1 MLIPEEAS
9 DIPHRVL
16 PWRHRGPRQEPACL
30 RSAVVH
36 RQLTWVDPAC
46 VKNPDLEWTPS
57 SKLPAPV
64 RFSEP
69 RFVHAHH
76 HGNLRT
82 SPRRQGWGEGSQTQR
97 RKSGQG
103 WLTPWQAGTAPR
115 AVAEQP
121 CSLQAW
127 VLACWPLR
135 FRATLWK
142 GPVSQALTLNLRS
155 EAAHVFIFGT

>member
-16 PWRHRGPRQEPACL
+16 PWRHRGPRQYPARL
-30 RSAVVH
+30 RSAVVR

-103 WLTPWQAGTAPR
+103 WLTPWQAGTAPEPSQSSPALCR
-115 AVAEQP
+115 LG
-121 CSLQAW
+121 SW
-127 VLACWPLR
+127 LAGPSGSEPA
-135 FRATLWK
+135 FGK
-142 GPVSQALTLNLRS
+142 GSISQALTLNLRS